1 MTKAKG
7 SAPGTVCASQP
18 ELNWSELES
27 RTLDREGER
36 IESLKSHCSAL
47 TGDF

>member
-7 SAPGTVCASQP
+7 SAPGAQCVQAS
-18 ELNWSELES
+18 LNWSELES
-27 RTLDREGER
+27 RRLDREGER
-36 IESLKSHCSAL
+36 IESLKPHCSAL